1 MEEINKILQAI
12 RASDV
17 EKSIDEEYDAMV
29 YLLMAEHNMQMYACH
44 SYDNEQEL
52 TVGYFKNKI
61 IDVMEML
68 EETGMDF
75 ELVAKKSG
83 LLLREVKQ
91 IAHDY
96 MDIDVLV

>member
-1 MEEINKILQAI
+1 
-12 RASDV
+12 
-17 EKSIDEEYDAMV
+17 
-29 YLLMAEHNMQMYACH
+29 
-44 SYDNEQEL
+44 
-52 TVGYFKNKI
+52 
-61 IDVMEML
+61 MEML